1 MPLPVR
7 LAASAALLA
16 WLVSMTSRQAGHFF
30 FEPKGYDHIN
40 QATHEHKEDI
50 KVGYNLRR
58 KVVLMAAWALAF
70 LGLASLLLLILTAL
84 GAIDRFAGAVVFLF
98 AFGWLT
104 GLGLAKLYKI
114 VAFLTWL
121 ECYGSLLGKRPTP
134 RVQDLVIERRAA
146 KWFAAYF
153 LSVWSGTVALLLDQP
168 SMFRIAAFAMTV
180 ATLGI
185 VRQLIRTR
193 RLADVAGSLRPSGIS
208 APHLLYASI

>member
-1 MPLPVR
+1 
-7 LAASAALLA
+7 
-16 WLVSMTSRQAGHFF
+16 
-30 FEPKGYDHIN
+30 
-40 QATHEHKEDI
+40 
-50 KVGYNLRR
+50 
-58 KVVLMAAWALAF
+58 
-70 LGLASLLLLILTAL
+70 
-84 GAIDRFAGAVVFLF
+84 
-98 AFGWLT
+98 
-104 GLGLAKLYKI
+104 
-114 VAFLTWL
+114 
-121 ECYGSLLGKRPTP
+121 
-134 RVQDLVIERRAA
+134 VQDLVIERRAA